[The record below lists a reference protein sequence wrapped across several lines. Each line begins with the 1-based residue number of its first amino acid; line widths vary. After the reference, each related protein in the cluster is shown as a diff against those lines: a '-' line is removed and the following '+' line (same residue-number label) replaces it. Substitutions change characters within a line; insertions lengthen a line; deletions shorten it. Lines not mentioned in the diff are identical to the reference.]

1 MNNKPSKTVKLFK
14 ECEMS
19 DLYIDP
25 QYKSMLSIRETEKAV
40 KQIKDYFQ
48 QTLGRNLNL
57 QRVSAPL
64 FVRKGS
70 GINDDLNGIERK
82 VTFQIKDD
90 NEADAEV
97 VFSLAKWKRMVLADY
112 DFRPGEGL
120 YTDMNAIRP
129 DEESLDNLHS
139 LYVDQWDWERVVT
152 AEQRNLDFLK
162 DIVRK
167 IYSAISETQKHIYS
181 LYPQIKPIL
190 PKEIQFVHT
199 EELLQMYPDL
209 APREREDKIAQK
221 HGAVF
226 IIGIGGELADGTVHD
241 GRAPDYDDWTTPTG
255 QGRKGLN
262 GDIFLWYPVL
272 KRGFEIS
279 SMGIRV
285 DKDAMLKQLEM
296 RNETAR
302 KEFKWHKR
310 LLNGELPLSIGGGI
324 GQSRL
329 CMFLLSKLHIGE
341 VHASI
346 WPEDIIE
353 KCSKAGIKLL

>member
-1 MNNKPSKTVKLFK
+1 
-14 ECEMS
+14 MS

-25 QYKSMLSIRETEKAV
+25 KYKPILTLRETEKAI
-40 KQIKDYFQ
+40 KGIKDYFEQ
-48 QTLGRNLNL
+48 ALAWNLNL

-90 NEADAEV
+90 NDANAEV
-97 VFSLAKWKRMVLADY
+97 VLSLAKWKRMVLADY
-112 DFRPGEGL
+112 GFKPGEGL

-139 LYVDQWDWERVVT
+139 LYVDQWDWERVIT
-152 AEQRNLDFLK
+152 PQERNLDFLK
-162 DIVRK
+162 SIVRK
-167 IYSAISETQKHIYS
+167 IYNAIRETEKHISS
-181 LYPQIKPIL
+181 LYPQIKPCL
-190 PKEIQFVHT
+190 PKDIQFVHT
-199 EELLQMYPDL
+199 EELLEMYPKL
-209 APREREDKIAQK
+209 SPRQREDKISEK
-221 HGAVF
+221 YGAVF
-226 IIGIGGELADGTVHD
+226 VIGIGGELADGTIHD
-241 GRAPDYDDWTTPTG
+241 GRAPDYDDWVMPTG

-285 DKDAMLKQLEM
+285 DKEAMLKQLEI
-296 RNETAR
+296 RKVSER
-302 KEFKWHKR
+302 KEFAWHKR

-329 CMFLLSKLHIGE
+329 CMFLLQKLHVGE
-341 VHASI
+341 VHSSV
-346 WPEDIIE
+346 WPQDMLER
-353 KCSKAGIKLL
+353 CLQAGIKLL